1 LLGTAVGWLQIFF
14 NVNSNDELA
23 FHAIVLQALSNQNL
37 IQVSLQSACANL
49 LLHALCVMQGTRS
62 YSCLSCG
69 HVRVMPF
76 PLQQKSN
83 VFRLASL
90 C

>member
-1 LLGTAVGWLQIFF
+1 MTAVGWLQIFF

-37 IQVSLQSACANL
+37 IQVSLKILCASR
-49 LLHALCVMQGTRS
+49 LLHVLCVVQGTHS
-62 YSCLSCG
+62 YSCLSFEQAC
-69 HVRVMPF
+69 VMRAPI
-76 PLQQKSN
+76 QEKSL
-83 VFRLASL
+83 VFMLASI

>member
-1 LLGTAVGWLQIFF
+1 MTAVEWLQIFF

-37 IQVSLQSACANL
+37 IQVSLQSPCLNL
-49 LLHALCVMQGTRS
+49 VLHALCIMQGTRS
-62 YSCLSCG
+62 CSTLSFE
-69 HVRVMPF
+69 HVHAMLS
-76 PLQQKSN
+76 PLQQERH
-83 VFRLASL
+83 VFMLATM